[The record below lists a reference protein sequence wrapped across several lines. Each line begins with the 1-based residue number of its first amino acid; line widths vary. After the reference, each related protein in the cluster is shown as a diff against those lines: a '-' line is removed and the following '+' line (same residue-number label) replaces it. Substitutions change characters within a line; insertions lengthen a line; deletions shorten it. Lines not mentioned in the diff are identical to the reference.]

1 MTRVEGSEQRV
12 GLARVDGAAV
22 LTENRPRAVTSS
34 PLPDQVAR
42 IWDRLELRD
51 RSMVVCLESI
61 IRSVRVD
68 GTASLTEVTD
78 RYVNTQMRGDSSGEY
93 GASASTAATSEAALR
108 AELLTEVL
116 PRLSESEV
124 VTLPAGDLSAP
135 DTKIQIANPWLRLA
149 LLESGLIRLDPQAEA
164 AARDMSR
171 VRGTNALTANT
182 AAPDGEW
189 SQLWFAMMR
198 REWTSL
204 AVIPASPR
212 DGGLAT
218 AAAIVEAGKR
228 YADGDVHLLDAT
240 DAAPHAVE
248 LIIASMAGTFAP
260 GSKLIIALDN
270 PISNPSSIPIARAAD
285 ASLLAVRLGDPSH
298 REAQRS
304 VDSVGRDFFIGSV
317 AIRSGN

>member
-1 MTRVEGSEQRV
+1 MTLVEGSEQRV
-12 GLARVDGAAV
+12 GLARVDGAAT
-22 LTENRPRAVTSS
+22 LTENRPRAVASS

-61 IRSVRVD
+61 IRSVRID
-68 GTASLTEVTD
+68 GTASLAEVTD
-78 RYVNTQMRGDSSGEY
+78 RYVSAQLRGDASGELVANPALN
-93 GASASTAATSEAALR
+93 GATEEALR
-108 AELLTEVL
+108 AELLGQVL

-124 VTLPAGDLSAP
+124 VTLPTGDLTSP

-164 AARDMSR
+164 AARDRSL
-171 VRGTNALTANT
+171 VRGSTALTANT

-189 SQLWFAMMR
+189 AQLWFAMMR
-198 REWTSL
+198 REWTTL

-240 DAAPHAVE
+240 DAAPHAVD

-270 PISNPSSIPIARAAD
+270 PIANPSSIPIARAAD

-317 AIRSGN
+317 AIRSPR